1 MKPLLFRAAV
11 GQLTSGK
18 VFDTDYASH
27 RTLSRRFY
35 FKPNGDFLGEI
46 SSGELRDFSLKSA
59 SNSTQDLWLCSAWRE
74 SIDESKLFVIDYAF
88 HWGPPR
94 WLYFNISAF
103 DPGQI
108 CSGELR
114 KKRTFWK
121 RVHWAK
127 VACNHPTAWGCLLS
141 FVHLDERFLVEKKWP
156 PLPTIPGRYDLGNK
170 EKGKQRFSS
179 MLFFSHFLPL
189 KYHIF
194 ARSTPFKVIFS
205 VV

>member
-11 GQLTSGK
+11 GQLTCGK

-35 FKPNGDFLGEI
+35 FKHNGDFLGEI

-141 FVHLDERFLVEKKWP
+141 FVHLDERFLVRKKM
-156 PLPTIPGRYDLGNK
+156 TAIADDPGEIWSGEQR
-170 EKGKQRFSS
+170 EGKTAFFIHAVFQSFS
-179 MLFFSHFLPL
+179 
-189 KYHIF
+189 
-194 ARSTPFKVIFS
+194 TFKVSYLREIDA
-205 VV
+205 V